1 MSTALNVL
9 DISLL
14 NPHKHDKTAFD
25 PISLMRNR
33 LDNISEDAHLE
44 SGEDEIL
51 IQVVSARGMLL
62 VHIARSGTK
71 AKVISSLQGRYIL
84 DWFFFQRN

>member
-9 DISLL
+9 EISLL

-33 LDNISEDAHLE
+33 LDNLSEDAHLE
-44 SGEDEIL
+44 SGEDPNTGCL
-51 IQVVSARGMLL
+51 C
-62 VHIARSGTK
+62 
-71 AKVISSLQGRYIL
+71 
-84 DWFFFQRN
+84 QRDALNPHSKIWD